1 MLKDNYTK
9 TGVLFGAFLLA
20 NLVLTCLWHFI
31 DGLELRG
38 MLLGLVKVEF
48 SQKTP
53 SKPGDLHGTGSAD
66 FMTGLVTV
74 SNCRNRPI
82 LLSFS

>member
-31 DGLELRG
+31 DGLELKG

-48 SQKTP
+48 PQITQETW
-53 SKPGDLHGTGSAD
+53 HGARSAD

-74 SNCRNRPI
+74 SNCRKRPI

>member
-31 DGLELRG
+31 DGLELKG

-48 SQKTP
+48 PQKKTANQETCMAP
-53 SKPGDLHGTGSAD
+53 DPLT
-66 FMTGLVTV
+66 L
-74 SNCRNRPI
+74 
-82 LLSFS
+82 

>member
-9 TGVLFGAFLLA
+9 TGVLFGAFLL
-20 NLVLTCLWHFI
+20 VLTCLWHFI
-31 DGLELRG
+31 DGLELKG
-38 MLLGLVKVEF
+38 KLLGLVKVEF
-48 SQKTP
+48 PLKKSNQETW
-53 SKPGDLHGTGSAD
+53 HGARSAD

-74 SNCRNRPI
+74 SNCQNRPI

>member
-9 TGVLFGAFLLA
+9 NRGAFRCFLLA

-31 DGLELRG
+31 DGLELKG
-38 MLLGLVKVEF
+38 MLLALVKVEF
-48 SQKTP
+48 PQKKN
-53 SKPGDLHGTGSAD
+53 SKPGDLHGAGSAD

-74 SNCRNRPI
+74 SNCQNRLI
-82 LLSFS
+82 LLSFT